1 MEGSMGEIQLRTG
14 DLLSELVI
22 RVIGLPGAQG
32 SKTLTRYGSLIESS
46 KKVQP
51 WRQDIRHAALDAY
64 KKDPIDCAVSVSI
77 EFIFPRPKGHFGTG
91 RNKDKLKP
99 SAPQFLTSHASGD
112 IDKLCR
118 STLDGLSVTSGGT
131 VLKDDSLVISLSA
144 HKRYSKGEELP
155 GAIISILPVFI
166 TT

>member
-1 MEGSMGEIQLRTG
+1 MNEILISVLG
-14 DLLSELVI
+14 I
-22 RVIGLPGAQG
+22 PAAQG
-32 SKTLTRYGSLIESS
+32 SKKHVGRGILVESS
-46 KKVQP
+46 KKVAP
-51 WRQDIRHAALDAY
+51 WRQDVKYATLNVY
-64 KKDPIDCAVSVSI
+64 KKDPIDYAVSVSL

-131 VLKDDSLVISLSA
+131 VLKDDSLVVSLSA
-144 HKRYSKGEELP
+144 HKRYAKGEELP
-155 GAIISILPVFI
+155 GAIISIMPILL
-166 TT
+166 T

>member
-1 MEGSMGEIQLRTG
+1 MGKFQVQEEK
-14 DLLSELVI
+14 LLTEFVI
-22 RVIGLPGAQG
+22 RVVGLPGAQG

-51 WRQDIRHAALDAY
+51 WRQDIRHAALTAY
-64 KKDPIDCAVSVSI
+64 KLDPIDCAVSVSL

-91 RNKDKLKP
+91 RNKGKLKP
-99 SAPQFLTSHASGD
+99 SAPQFLTSHQSGD

-131 VLKDDSLVISLSA
+131 VLKDDSLVVSLSA
-144 HKRYSKGEELP
+144 HKRYSKGQEFP
-155 GAIISILPVFI
+155 GALISILPI
-166 TT
+166 LLT